1 MHGHFLLTVDPRYR
15 YCRSTSY
22 NLQPDKYRFIIY
34 NIYRLNIASRQRS
47 YHWLLP
53 IEGQVNVIMRQV
65 SFSNLISL
73 RECNCMLWMN
83 IKSHIVVNLGRSWKF
98 YLGLSNPVR
107 STAKHLKPTFTAH
120 IKAWSSIL
128 FILIFN
134 H

>member
-1 MHGHFLLTVDPRYR
+1 MDISYWQLTQDIDTADLLAMIY
-15 YCRSTSY
+15 SLK
-22 NLQPDKYRFIIY
+22 NMNIIY

-47 YHWLLP
+47 NHWLLT

-83 IKSHIVVNLGRSWKF
+83 IESHIVVNLGRSWKF
-98 YLGLSNPVR
+98 YLGLINPVR
-107 STAKHLKPTFTAH
+107 STVKHSKPTFTVH

-128 FILIFN
+128 FILIFKS
-134 H
+134 